1 MHPLPDARAAS
12 SVLAGSLSQPA
23 SSAQSLSELL
33 KRQQQL
39 RRRHEQQQQQQQQQ
53 GGGDSADGKLPPR
66 FPPNL

>member
-1 MHPLPDARAAS
+1 MQPLPDARAAS
-12 SVLAGSLSQPA
+12 SVIAGSLSQPA

-39 RRRHEQQQQQQQQQ
+39 QRRHEQQQR
-53 GGGDSADGKLPPR
+53 GGDSADAKLPPR

>member
-1 MHPLPDARAAS
+1 MQPLPDARAAS

-39 RRRHEQQQQQQQQQ
+39 WRRHEQQQQQQ
-53 GGGDSADGKLPPR
+53 GGGDSADAKLPPR